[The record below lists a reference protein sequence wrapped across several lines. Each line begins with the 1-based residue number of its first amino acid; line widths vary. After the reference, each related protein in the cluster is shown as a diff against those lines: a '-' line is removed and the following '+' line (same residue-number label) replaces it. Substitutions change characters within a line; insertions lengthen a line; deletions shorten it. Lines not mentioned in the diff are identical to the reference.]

1 MRLGLR
7 SAIGPMKSHD
17 LEAGG
22 AVRPSQRSRA
32 WRTPWPGSGRPPP
45 AARLRGR
52 GIAYAS
58 ASSIAAQQCLALAQR
73 ARQDLNL
80 RPLAPEAPGQ
90 YRQITGFCLQNRGF
104 SRYRPRSIRAD
115 LGPFLGPIGPREALR
130 GPINPDTG
138 RLGSRTDRRRRAL
151 ARLSSATPRQ
161 SVSNL
166 DQWVTQWMSVVTSTG
181 PSARKASVSHDAIA
195 VPSSA
200 CSVKVHSDGVV
211 TGVAPADST
220 GKPAVSCW
228 PGGRRDGRERDG
240 LPTKPRV
247 PLLMTFSCDAATRFR
262 TIPPH
267 AVAWAHWTMV

>member
-1 MRLGLR
+1 MGLR

-161 SVSNL
+161 SVSSPRL
-166 DQWVTQWMSVVTSTG
+166 LRPLSAKGPDLVGAGAGLKSIGVELTRSGGASEVATAGSRSHSVSRICS
-181 PSARKASVSHDAIA
+181 PSAG
-195 VPSSA
+195 SSA
-200 CSVKVHSDGVV
+200 
-211 TGVAPADST
+211 TGVRWYQVPYTSSPA
-220 GKPAVSCW
+220 A
-228 PGGRRDGRERDG
+228 GRAAERLG
-240 LPTKPRV
+240 AALAAAAGSPPTAA
-247 PLLMTFSCDAATRFR
+247 AATRVR
-262 TIPPH
+262 
-267 AVAWAHWTMV
+267 